1 MNKFI
6 YRDFTRK
13 ALDEAYDNTNAVSNS
28 AEILQ
33 GFETRSEILS
43 KEYRDTMDISYGI
56 FPREKFA
63 YFAGE
68 KGKGI
73 FVFIHGGYWQMRNKN
88 TFRFLAKGPLSQGFH
103 VASIGY
109 TLAPDATLTQIVDE
123 TKVALHE
130 VCRYAKKMGAD
141 TQNVIVSG
149 WSAGAHLASLLL
161 NENCVSSAVLI
172 SGIYNLEPISKCYL
186 NDALNLSSDEILKL
200 SPIKIPQ
207 VKKSIAIVVGE
218 NELSELVR
226 QSFEFAKLRTDE
238 KISGLFYLVPN
249 ANHFTILHE
258 LENPEGKLSQILS
271 LLKRS

>member
-1 MNKFI
+1 M
-6 YRDFTRK
+6 
-13 ALDEAYDNTNAVSNS
+13 
-28 AEILQ
+28 
-33 GFETRSEILS
+33 
-43 KEYRDTMDISYGI
+43 
-56 FPREKFA
+56 
-63 YFAGE
+63 
-68 KGKGI
+68 
-73 FVFIHGGYWQMRNKN
+73 
-88 TFRFLAKGPLSQGFH
+88 
-103 VASIGY
+103 
-109 TLAPDATLTQIVDE
+109 
-123 TKVALHE
+123 
-130 VCRYAKKMGAD
+130 
-141 TQNVIVSG
+141 
-149 WSAGAHLASLLL
+149 
-161 NENCVSSAVLI
+161 
-172 SGIYNLEPISKCYL
+172 